1 MVRQLVR
8 LTREDRWLLV
18 RRYEFYGNSFAAL
31 AKTLVREGEGEETI
45 HRLRALHRIERRYL
59 IDLGFLCHEHRRC
72 RERRPHP
79 LERLVM
85 AYVTVPSAN
94 EDDLILDVDRVREV
108 IGLIRKG
115 LTRESA

>member
-1 MVRQLVR
+1 MARILVR

-18 RRYEFYGNSFAAL
+18 RRYGFHGNSFAAL
-31 AKTLVREGEGEETI
+31 AKALVREGEGEETI
-45 HRLRALHRIERRYL
+45 RRLRALHRVERRFG

-94 EDDLILDVDRVREV
+94 DGDLILDVDRIREV

-115 LTRESA
+115 LERESA